1 MVILDTNI
9 IIDHLRQS
17 KKKKTIL
24 TGLVEKFSRE
34 ELAIS
39 VISIQELFEGQST
52 KEEERESDL
61 LETISSLKIFP
72 YTFEVAKL
80 AGEIARDFDREIDIA
95 DAAIAATAII
105 KGAQLAT
112 LNKKDFSGIKD
123 LEFGELAFGEDW
135 E

>member
-39 VISIQELFEGQST
+39 IVSIQELFEGQST
-52 KEEERESDL
+52 KEDKRETDL
-61 LETISSLKIFP
+61 LETISSLKIVA
-72 YTFEVAKL
+72 YNFEVAKL
-80 AGEIARDFDREIDIA
+80 AGEIARDLGRAIDMA
-95 DAAIAATAII
+95 DAAIAASAII
-105 KGAQLAT
+105 NGASLLT

-123 LEFGELAFGEDW
+123 LELAK
-135 E
+135 

>member
-1 MVILDTNI
+1 MVILDTSI

-39 VISIQELFEGQST
+39 VVSIQELFEGQST
-52 KEEERESDL
+52 KDTEKESDL
-61 LETISSLKIFP
+61 LETISSLKIIP

-80 AGEIARDFDREIDIA
+80 AGEVARDLDRAIDMA
-95 DAAIAATAII
+95 DAAIAASAII
-105 KGAQLAT
+105 NGASLLT
-112 LNKKDFSGIKD
+112 LNKKDFSKIKN
-123 LEFGELAFGEDW
+123 LELAS
-135 E
+135 